1 MEDSNKEEDAN
12 KNINAANNRIS
23 KHMTLSD
30 NFIAFQSLNISH
42 LLPNDPTPGDVQDLY
57 VEENEQI
64 PQQGN
69 SDI

>member
-1 MEDSNKEEDAN
+1 MFSMLSVNQASFFERWN
-12 KNINAANNRIS
+12 
-23 KHMTLSD
+23 MTLSD